1 MGNPICPYQ
10 AEDGFNDRNRFPH
23 GHLLVGE
30 IENGLR
36 YPLGVYTKV
45 ESDAKYAVKQ
55 TEEDIIEIKA
65 RLDALE
71 QVDIEICSFTA
82 SPSVCEIGSSNSI
95 NLAWSI
101 NKDAT
106 QQSINGI
113 PVSGSSKTFEDVA
126 TDTTYTLI
134 VTDGETTAI
143 KSVDVKFANRIYYGA
158 GADLSSVNTL
168 ESVITDEI
176 ERTITVGAGS
186 GQYIIYAFP
195 ARLGSAAFYVES
207 FEGGFDEPV
216 LQTIENS
223 EGYSETYKVYKSTNP
238 NLGTTTIDIKEV

>member
-1 MGNPICPYQ
+1 MHDEYCNRCPDWNDDKNRFQ
-10 AEDGFNDRNRFPH
+10 PENRFVGDIEDGK
-23 GHLLVGE
+23 
-30 IENGLR
+30 R
-36 YPLGVYTKV
+36 YPFDVYKKA
-45 ESDAKYAVKQ
+45 EADERFAVKQ

-71 QVDIEICSFTA
+71 QVDIKIDSFTA
-82 SPSVCEIGSSNSI
+82 SPSVCEIGSSNTI
-95 NLAWSI
+95 NIAWSI

-113 PVSGSSKTFEDVA
+113 PVSGRSKTFEDVT
-126 TDTTYTLI
+126 TDTTYTLS
-134 VTDGETTAI
+134 VTDGETTAT
-143 KSVDVKFANRIYYGA
+143 KSVDVKFANRIYYGV

-168 ESVITDEI
+168 ESVISDEI
-176 ERTITVGAGS
+176 ERTITVGSGS
-186 GQYIIYAFP
+186 EQYIIYAFP
-195 ARLGSAAFYVES
+195 ARLGSAAFYVEG